1 MEKSN
6 TTSINFARDKINR
19 ISSSNLYLG
28 DIDAAN
34 DFENLKKLGIT
45 HILTVSIEDV
55 PNNIEVFAFITNQMN
70 RGFNGNK
77 SKLKMLS
84 LKIFCLT

>member
-28 DIDAAN
+28 DINAAN
-34 DFENLKKLGIT
+34 DTENLKMLGIT
-45 HILTVSIEDV
+45 HILTVSIEDI
-55 PNNIEVFAFITNQMN
+55 PQNIEVVVTLANIIN
-70 RGFNGNK
+70 RGFNGDISR
-77 SKLKMLS
+77 SKILS

>member
-6 TTSINFARDKINR
+6 TTTINFARDKINR

-28 DIDAAN
+28 DINAAN
-34 DFENLKKLGIT
+34 DTENLKTLGIT
-45 HILTVSIEDV
+45 HILTVSFEDI
-55 PNNIEVFAFITNQMN
+55 PTNIEVIILISVIIN
-70 RGFNGNK
+70 RGFNGNI
-77 SKLKMLS
+77 SRLKMLS